1 MSNTKKKPVSARQA
15 TIQAIKQIIDKH
27 QSLATVLPELS
38 KNIKL
43 NEQALFQEMTY
54 GCLRWFLQLD
64 AIVSRLVKKP
74 FKERDRDIHFILIV
88 GLYQLI
94 HMRIPAHAA
103 VDETVKLTNKV
114 GKKWAS
120 GVVNAVLRNF
130 QREQETILE
139 ETNEEPVTIY
149 AHPKWL
155 IELLKQSWP
164 DDWKNILQAN
174 NERPPMTLRV
184 NLLKTDRTNYGKQLS
199 EKNMSYQESAFNESS
214 LTLDNP
220 VNVDQLP
227 GFFDGYVSVQD
238 QAAQF
243 AAGLIKCEKGQRIL
257 DACAAPGGKT
267 GHIYETCP
275 DAGELVAIDSEEN
288 RVQLIRENM
297 TRLGFK
303 AELITADA
311 SQPEKWWDEKP
322 FDRILLDAPC
332 SATGVIRR
340 HPDIKLLRQ
349 KEDIKQLV
357 RTQETLLKTLWDLLA
372 PGGVLVYATCSI
384 LPDENENQI
393 ARFLDSCND
402 VQEQNIDATWGRKV
416 SHGRQI
422 LPGEHGMDGFYYAS
436 LCKV

>member
-1 MSNTKKKPVSARQA
+1 MGNAKKKPLSARQA
-15 TIQAIKQIIDKH
+15 TMQAIKLVVDKH

-54 GCLRWFLQLD
+54 GCLRWFLKLD
-64 AIVSRLVKKP
+64 AIVNKLVKKP
-74 FKERDRDIHFILIV
+74 FKERDREIHFLLIV

-94 HMRIPAHAA
+94 YMRIPAHAA
-103 VDETVKLTNKV
+103 VDETVKITNKI
-114 GKKWAS
+114 GKKWAA
-120 GVVNAVLRNF
+120 GVANAVLRNF
-130 QREQETILE
+130 QREQENILE
-139 ETNEEPVTIY
+139 EINGEYITAY
-149 AHPKWL
+149 AHPEWL
-155 IELLKQSWP
+155 IDLLKQSWP
-164 DDWKNILQAN
+164 ENWETILQAN

-184 NLLKTDRTNYGKQLS
+184 NLLKTDCDNYGKQLV
-199 EKNMSYQESAFNESS
+199 EKNISYKTSTFNESA

-227 GFFDGYVSVQD
+227 GFFDGFVSVQD

-243 AAGLIKCEKGQRIL
+243 AAILLACKKDHRIL

-267 GHIYETCP
+267 GHIIETCP
-275 DAGELVAIDSEEN
+275 DAKTVVAIDNVEN
-288 RVQLIRENM
+288 RIQLVRENM

-311 SQPEKWWDEKP
+311 SQPEKWWDKKL

-349 KEDIKQLV
+349 EEDIKQLV
-357 RTQETLLKTLWDLLA
+357 KTQETLLKTLWDLLA
-372 PGGVLVYATCSI
+372 PDGLLVYATCSI

-402 VQEQNIDATWGRKV
+402 VQEQNIDVEWGKKV

-422 LPGEHGMDGFYYAS
+422 LPGEHGMDGFYYAC
-436 LCKV
+436 LRKV